1 MENIKER
8 TKIVIIVGP
17 TASGKSSLALY
28 LAGIFD
34 GEIVSADSM
43 QVYRFMDIGTAK
55 PSKEERGAVPHH
67 VIDVVDPDE
76 DYSAASFRIDARKAI
91 REIGSRG
98 KKVFV
103 VGGTGLYIRALTKGL
118 FEGPGSVPELRERF
132 LNEAELKGR
141 VSLYEELRKVDPGA
155 ASHIHPNNLARVIR
169 ALEVYH
175 VTNRPIS
182 EFQEAHA
189 FKEEA
194 FCYLKIGL
202 RKTREVLYKDIE
214 GRVNRMIEEG
224 LVGETRR
231 LLRMGYSGDLKP
243 MQGLGYKQMVEF
255 IRGGCTLTE
264 AVSQIKTD
272 TKRYAKRQMT
282 WFNKEGDIRWFPPDE
297 RGAIIPAVRAHFEGL
312 SDQLKR

>member
-155 ASHIHPNNLARVIR
+155 ASHIHPNNLAGLPCNEPPHLRVPGGSR
-169 ALEVYH
+169 LQGRGLLLSKDRVKKDQRSPLQGYR
-175 VTNRPIS
+175 RPCEPHDRRGS
-182 EFQEAHA
+182 RWGDQEASSYGLFRGSKAHA
-189 FKEEA
+189 GS
-194 FCYLKIGL
+194 GL
-202 RKTREVLYKDIE
+202 
-214 GRVNRMIEEG
+214 
-224 LVGETRR
+224 
-231 LLRMGYSGDLKP
+231 
-243 MQGLGYKQMVEF
+243 
-255 IRGGCTLTE
+255 
-264 AVSQIKTD
+264 
-272 TKRYAKRQMT
+272 
-282 WFNKEGDIRWFPPDE
+282 
-297 RGAIIPAVRAHFEGL
+297 
-312 SDQLKR
+312 